1 MGFANASAASRSS
14 TGYAVMAGAMVLL
27 LASGWMGAPGAR
39 QAAEA
44 MPGRNLEFLHSAAG
58 IDGRIQ
64 IIRRMEKAML
74 ANAAVPRRATDYRQR
89 RDQARRRIDELMLVA
104 GAAAGSDEQGGR
116 LDRLAAITRSADA
129 RSAQIDSFFVVQ
141 PKGETR

>member
-74 ANAAVPRRATDYRQR
+74 ANAAVPRRATDYRHR
-89 RDQARRRIDELMLVA
+89 RDQARNRAGGSTGWRRSPAAPTRALRRSTAFLLFNLKEKRDE
-104 GAAAGSDEQGGR
+104 
-116 LDRLAAITRSADA
+116 T
-129 RSAQIDSFFVVQ
+129 
-141 PKGETR
+141 